1 MYVGGLNPEVTGE
14 LLAEVFSE
22 FGLVKHAMVIT
33 GKGYG
38 FVTFS
43 TSESVEQL
51 LEMKEPLE
59 VAGSKVILRQA
70 RRQLRKDDWS
80 WSNMEGTLR
89 RSWDTRWRE
98 QAWWVT
104 QSEMGGLARSRNFGR
119 DQMLENNSAASWVG
133 GESWEAEWMPLPSQS
148 SQGQYWDFPFCQTQP
163 EEMVMMVSL
172 QPNFPGQLP
181 LLAPDGQVVYPVH
194 SFPTRLG
201 FPESCSYLGSVD
213 LPLGEVGGGEGE
225 YEKKQG
231 WGQGNWNQN
240 NRTQVVGSR
249 PKDRETWSRKDWKEG
264 NGKEEEISRR
274 EPRTFG
280 KWMAASKREK
290 KAPKK
295 KRSGRSKLRP
305 TEEVKK
311 QTSPRSFEVQVVTEA
326 REDDNVQI
334 EGIAALP
341 GDDTPKKE
349 NLCGENKNIEQ
360 LADSLRPLKLDWNEL
375 E

>member
-1 MYVGGLNPEVTGE
+1 
-14 LLAEVFSE
+14 
-22 FGLVKHAMVIT
+22 
-33 GKGYG
+33 
-38 FVTFS
+38 
-43 TSESVEQL
+43 
-51 LEMKEPLE
+51 
-59 VAGSKVILRQA
+59 
-70 RRQLRKDDWS
+70 
-80 WSNMEGTLR
+80 
-89 RSWDTRWRE
+89 
-98 QAWWVT
+98 
-104 QSEMGGLARSRNFGR
+104 
-119 DQMLENNSAASWVG
+119 
-133 GESWEAEWMPLPSQS
+133 
-148 SQGQYWDFPFCQTQP
+148 
-163 EEMVMMVSL
+163 MMVSL

-290 KAPKK
+290 KVSKK
-295 KRSGRSKLRP
+295 KRKCKVKP
-305 TEEVKK
+305 TEDVKM
-311 QTSPRSFEVQVVTEA
+311 PTEPMSCDVEILTK
-326 REDDNVQI
+326 EDVQI
-334 EGIAALP
+334 EGAGALQD
-341 GDDTPKKE
+341 GETPKME
-349 NLCGENKNIEQ
+349 NQFDENENTEL
-360 LADSLRPLKLDWNEL
+360 LAASLKTLKLDWYEL